1 MRIEAYS
8 QLQQLY
14 DTKKT
19 VQPKST
25 AGAKVSDKLQ
35 ISSMGKDI
43 QSAKAALS
51 NVPDVREDVVASVK
65 ARIDAGTYQV
75 SAESF
80 AEKLMQKYGEM
91 R

>member
-8 QLQQLY
+8 QMQQLY
-14 DTKKT
+14 DTKKA
-19 VQPKST
+19 VQVRSNASVK
-25 AGAKVSDKLQ
+25 ASDKLQ
-35 ISSMGKDI
+35 ISSAGKDI
-43 QSAKAALS
+43 QSAKAALA
-51 NVPDVREDVVASVK
+51 NVPDVREDLIASVK
-65 ARIDAGTYQV
+65 ARIDNGTYQV

>member
-1 MRIEAYS
+1 MRIEAYT
-8 QLQQLY
+8 QMQQLY

-19 VQPKST
+19 VQVKS
-25 AGAKVSDKLQ
+25 AASVKVSDKLQ
-35 ISSMGKDI
+35 ISSLGKDI
-43 QSAKAALS
+43 QSTKAALS
-51 NVPDVREDVVASVK
+51 NVPDVREDLVASVK
-65 ARIDAGTYQV
+65 ARIDNGTYQV